1 MTPVHIPL
9 AAETIAHIGSF
20 PLTNTFA
27 NAVVLLGVFLVLGF
41 FVQRSASARKPKRL
55 QLFLEMILEE
65 MMGFFDQVTQDR
77 AKTRKILPLIGAL
90 FLFVLLSNWLGL
102 LPGVGSIGVWETGES
117 GVRELIPLFR
127 SANSDLNVTIALA
140 LIAVIGSHV
149 LGVVSF
155 GPWKHFNKFFQL
167 IGLGK
172 AVKSK
177 QPIPIMTAIVE
188 LAVGVI
194 EAFGE
199 LAKVVSLSFRLF
211 GNIFAGEVLLG
222 MMYALVAYF
231 VPLPF
236 MGLEILVGLVQATVF
251 SALAL
256 VYIVIMTT
264 PAHGDEPEGA
274 HH

>member
-20 PLTNTFA
+20 PLTNTLA
-27 NAVVLLGVFLVLGF
+27 NALVLLGF
-41 FVQRSASARKPKRL
+41 FVTFGYFVRRSFSVRKPKRL
-55 QLFLEMILEE
+55 QLFLEMFVEQ
-65 MMGFFDQVTQDR
+65 MMGAFDQVTQDR

-102 LPGVGSIGVWETGES
+102 FPGVGSIGVWEMGEH
-117 GVRELIPLFR
+117 GVRELIPIFR
-127 SANSDLNVTIALA
+127 SANSDLNVTVALA
-140 LIAVIGSHV
+140 LVAVIGSHV
-149 LGVVSF
+149 LGVTSF

-167 IGLGK
+167 TNLGK
-172 AVKSK
+172 AAKSK

-194 EAFGE
+194 EVFGE
-199 LAKVVSLSFRLF
+199 VAKVVSLSFRLF
-211 GNIFAGEVLLG
+211 GNIFAGEVLLS

-236 MGLEILVGLVQATVF
+236 MGLELLVGLVQATVF
-251 SALAL
+251 STLAL
-256 VYIVIMTT
+256 VYVVIMTT